1 LVYNTA
7 NRYAVIPV
15 DMFAKSANRSVS
27 LIPSLS
33 EIEKVNAQ
41 IRTTQFARLVAF
53 ADVVTRYTEK
63 VFKIKENQISWLR
76 SSALRFIITRGG
88 SLTLSQLAAIMLRSN
103 YSITKLI
110 DGLEQDGLV
119 KRYRNKLDGRS
130 FEVKVTVKGLNYV
143 IESLKDSEIAE
154 NELKSCLNENEL
166 SDLAIIIRKLRD
178 KLIEK
183 VAAKYKLTVEDRK
196 AIFDKAN
203 YQSPGQAFG
212 RDSAPKEQPGE
223 P

>member
-1 LVYNTA
+1 MCV
-7 NRYAVIPV
+7 
-15 DMFAKSANRSVS
+15 KSANRSLS
-27 LIPSLS
+27 LIPSPS

-41 IRTTQFARLVAF
+41 IRSTQFARLVAF

-63 VFKIKENQISWLR
+63 VFKTKENQISWLR

-88 SLTLSQLAAIMLRSN
+88 SLTLSQMAAIMLRSN
-103 YSITKLI
+103 YSITKLV

-154 NELKSCLNENEL
+154 HELKSWLNEDEL
-166 SDLAIIIRKLRD
+166 NDLAIIIRKLRD

-183 VAAKYKLTVEDRK
+183 VSAKYKLTVEDRK
-196 AIFDKAN
+196 AIFGKAN
-203 YQSPGQAFG
+203 YQLPGPAFE
-212 RDSAPKEQPGE
+212 RDIASGEQPGDL
-223 P
+223 

>member
-1 LVYNTA
+1 
-7 NRYAVIPV
+7 
-15 DMFAKSANRSVS
+15 M
-27 LIPSLS
+27 PSPT

-41 IRTTQFARLVAF
+41 IRSTQFSRLVAF
-53 ADVVTRYTEK
+53 ADVVTRYTEM

-119 KRYRNKLDGRS
+119 KRCRNKQDGRS
-130 FEVKVTVKGLNYV
+130 FEVKVTEKGLKYAV
-143 IESLKDSEIAE
+143 DSLKGSEIAE
-154 NELKSCLNENEL
+154 NDLKSCLNEDELNEL
-166 SDLAIIIRKLRD
+166 AVIMRKLRD

-183 VAAKYKLTVEDRK
+183 ASAKYKLTIEDRK
-196 AIFDKAN
+196 AIFGKAN
-203 YQSPGQAFG
+203 YQK
-212 RDSAPKEQPGE
+212 PK
-223 P
+223 